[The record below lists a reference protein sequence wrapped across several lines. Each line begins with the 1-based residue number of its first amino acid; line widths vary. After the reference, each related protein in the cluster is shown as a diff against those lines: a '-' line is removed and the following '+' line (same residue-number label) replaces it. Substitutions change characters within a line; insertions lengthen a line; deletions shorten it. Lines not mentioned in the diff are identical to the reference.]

1 MNTLKIKVLLFISN
15 RYLHHTVSRALFIWV
30 ATCVLGCLSLYA
42 FDFLMFP
49 PAESVMLSLIFSS
62 PSLLIAIP
70 FLYHLSTIQTIPGRI
85 MLGTG
90 LIVLTSGGII
100 GFVALFFNLRY
111 SEVAEALLPFIPTAL
126 VCFMSI
132 SRKQILSTR

>member
-1 MNTLKIKVLLFISN
+1 MTTFKIKVLLFISN
-15 RYLHHTVSRALFIWV
+15 KHLHRTISRALFIWV
-30 ATCVLGCLSLYA
+30 ATCVLGCLSLYV

-62 PSLLIAIP
+62 PSLLLAIP
-70 FLYHLSTIQTIPGRI
+70 LLYHLSSIQTIPGRI

-100 GFVALFFNLRY
+100 AFVALFFNLRY

-126 VCFMSI
+126 ICFMSI
-132 SRKQILSTR
+132 SRKQILSTP